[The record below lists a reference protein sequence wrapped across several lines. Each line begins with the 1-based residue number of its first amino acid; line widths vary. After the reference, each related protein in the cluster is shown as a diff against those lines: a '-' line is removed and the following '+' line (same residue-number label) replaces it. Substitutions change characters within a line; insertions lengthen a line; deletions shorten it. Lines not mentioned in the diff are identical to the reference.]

1 MAISGIIA
9 TVSLVGVLV
18 LLFVG
23 GLALAAVDKHF
34 DAGREH

>member
-1 MAISGIIA
+1 MTISGIIA

-34 DAGREH
+34 EAGREH